1 MVPFSLASSA
11 VVVAA
16 ALAVL
21 VLVLAVS
28 VTVQRRGRIA
38 DRLASFDPFL
48 ET

>member
-1 MVPFSLASSA
+1 MASSA

-28 VTVQRRGRIA
+28 VIVQRRGRIV

-48 ET
+48 ETKQ

>member
-1 MVPFSLASSA
+1 MASSA

-28 VTVQRRGRIA
+28 VNVQRRGRIV
-38 DRLASFDPFL
+38 DCLASIDPFL
-48 ET
+48 ETYL

>member
-1 MVPFSLASSA
+1 VVPFSLASFA
-11 VVVAA
+11 VVAA

-28 VTVQRRGRIA
+28 VNVQRRGRIV